1 MARWL
6 SIAILVG
13 LSAQAE
19 SPDAP
24 VGGKA
29 FVDRRNPPSYRLL
42 DEAESAQVSLGRSV
56 FDTQW
61 AAAGTPGV
69 GGRVGV
75 GPLYNATSCKGRQP
89 LANGAA
95 VGHGLSPEARE
106 SLDVSARWPRPR
118 AREALLRWL
127 ETL

>member
-6 SIAILVG
+6 SIAILIG

-42 DEAESAQVSLGRSV
+42 DEAE
-56 FDTQW
+56 
-61 AAAGTPGV
+61 
-69 GGRVGV
+69 
-75 GPLYNATSCKGRQP
+75 
-89 LANGAA
+89 
-95 VGHGLSPEARE
+95 
-106 SLDVSARWPRPR
+106 
-118 AREALLRWL
+118 
-127 ETL
+127 

>member
-13 LSAQAE
+13 LTAQAE

-42 DEAESAQVSLGRSV
+42 DEAEAAQVSLGRSV

-61 AAAGTPGV
+61 APAGTPDVGERLESGPCTTRLRAMHATTREKGV
-69 GGRVGV
+69 GDLTAMVR
-75 GPLYNATSCKGRQP
+75 R
-89 LANGAA
+89 
-95 VGHGLSPEARE
+95 
-106 SLDVSARWPRPR
+106 RPP
-118 AREALLRWL
+118 W
-127 ETL
+127 